1 MAAPPRSIFW
11 LVCSSLAVAAW
22 MAAVSA
28 PRDAMMIFLYTL
40 FGFLLTTL
48 GGMGSLVEM
57 VSNLPVGIEARDRWR
72 RRRWLGVG
80 ALVGA
85 AGVVGIG
92 ATHEA
97 FARDFNGVTSAAAV
111 IVALLALAP
120 MTRPSNGRVMFV
132 VMVGVVAVMFAGGS
146 LLGVSAMDLPGLARR
161 GFASSIL
168 LSSLCL
174 YALAADVRKSR
185 LTFKP
190 IATAVAS
197 ERRPPPAI

>member
-1 MAAPPRSIFW
+1 MAALPRSIFW
-11 LVCSSLAVAAW
+11 LVCGSLAVAAW

-28 PRDAMMIFLYTL
+28 PRDAMLIFLYTL

-48 GGMGSLVEM
+48 TGLGGLVEM
-57 VSNLPVGIEARDRWR
+57 VSNLPLGIEARDRWR

-85 AGVVGIG
+85 SGVVAIG
-92 ATHEA
+92 STHEA
-97 FARDFNGVTSAAAV
+97 FARDFNGVTSAAVV

-120 MTRPSNGRVMFV
+120 MARPTNGRVMFV
-132 VMVGVVAVMFAGGS
+132 VMVGVVTVMFAGGA
-146 LLGVSAMDLPGLARR
+146 LLGVSAMDLSGVARR

-174 YALAADVRKSR
+174 SVLAADVRKSR
-185 LTFKP
+185 LTYQP
-190 IATAVAS
+190 LATAVAS
-197 ERRPPPAI
+197 ERRPPSDQ

>member
-1 MAAPPRSIFW
+1 MAALPRSMFW

-22 MAAVSA
+22 MVAVSA

-48 GGMGSLVEM
+48 GGLGSWVEIA
-57 VSNLPVGIEARDRWR
+57 SNLPLGIEARDRWR

-85 AGVVGIG
+85 GGVVIIA
-92 ATHEA
+92 ATHAA
-97 FARDFNGVTSAAAV
+97 FVGDFNGTTSAAAV

-132 VMVGVVAVMFAGGS
+132 VMVGVVAIMLAGGS
-146 LLGVSAMDLPGLARR
+146 LLGVSGFELAGLARR

-174 YALAADVRKSR
+174 YALAADVRISR

-190 IATAVAS
+190 IATAVAKQ
-197 ERRPPPAI
+197 RRQPTG